1 LKRLAIIGAGD
12 LGLQLA
18 NLAHST
24 GDYSLSGFFDDTRT
38 RDDVIAGAPVL
49 GRLADIGPMFARDCF
64 DCLVVAIGYKHLA
77 LRHEIHAEHAGSIP
91 FATLIHPS
99 AIVDPS
105 CHIGEGAVIYPG
117 CVLDM
122 DAVIGANT
130 LLNAGCVIAHHSQ
143 IGSSCFLSPTVGIAG
158 FVVVEPGCVLGIG
171 TVVIDN
177 LRIASGCRT
186 GAGAVVTCDL
196 EKRGLYLGV
205 PARFVKEV
213 PAP

>member
-1 LKRLAIIGAGD
+1 MKRLAIIGGGD

-18 NLAHST
+18 NLARTT
-24 GDYSLSGFFDDTRT
+24 GIYSVCGFFDDTRN
-38 RDDVIAGAPVL
+38 RGDVIVGAEVL
-49 GRLADIGPMFARDCF
+49 GELADIPSSFAQGGF
-64 DCLVVAIGYKHLA
+64 DCLVVAIGYKHIA
-77 LRHEIHAEHAGSIP
+77 LRDAIHAEHAGSIP

-99 AIVDPS
+99 AIVDPT
-105 CHIGEGAVIYPG
+105 CQIGQGAVIYPG

-122 DAVIGANT
+122 EAMIGANT
-130 LLNAGCVIAHHSQ
+130 VVNAGCVIAHHSN
-143 IGSSCFLSPTVGIAG
+143 IGSGCFISPAVSIAG
-158 FVVVEPGCVLGIG
+158 FVSVEPGCVLGIG
-171 TVVIDN
+171 TIVIDN

-205 PARFVKEV
+205 PARLAREV